1 MPLHGKN
8 RQADGQIAAKHA
20 GVAVCS
26 RQYRHK
32 GRLCPELHPAFK
44 RQPKNV
50 RPAMAACPGLRQV
63 PFLPC
68 RYGQSRPCVMP
79 ARSSPFSRAILPPS
93 GMCHPYIRAL
103 PNVTRPLCAPDTFL
117 LLSRSASAKGAAPRP
132 GLGARAGAGKSACPV
147 RGQTAWPD
155 TRQHRKRLGSQ
166 ALGAAPCAQWPLLLP
181 ARCHPACPASWRKR
195 KFTQK
200 QQDSGGKK
208 KFDKKTRCG
217 IIKSLAWVVLLG
229 CTPTQQEAAECL
241 CPSS

>member
-1 MPLHGKN
+1 MVMPLHGKN

-68 RYGQSRPCVMP
+68 CYGQSRPCVMP

-117 LLSRSASAKGAAPRP
+117 LPSCCVPEAPAPRGGSAPP
-132 GLGARAGAGKSACPV
+132 GQAW
-147 RGQTAWPD
+147 GQ
-155 TRQHRKRLGSQ
+155 
-166 ALGAAPCAQWPLLLP
+166 AQGQEKAP
-181 ARCHPACPASWRKR
+181 ARCAGR
-195 KFTQK
+195 
-200 QQDSGGKK
+200 
-208 KFDKKTRCG
+208 
-217 IIKSLAWVVLLG
+217 
-229 CTPTQQEAAECL
+229 
-241 CPSS
+241 PSCCHVGQAR